1 MEIKE
6 LVGFSWYLDN
16 LYASRQH
23 AMAILSDTTK
33 NLQL

>member
-1 MEIKE
+1 MEIIE
-6 LVGFSWYLDN
+6 LAGFSWYLDN
-16 LYASRQH
+16 LYASRQR